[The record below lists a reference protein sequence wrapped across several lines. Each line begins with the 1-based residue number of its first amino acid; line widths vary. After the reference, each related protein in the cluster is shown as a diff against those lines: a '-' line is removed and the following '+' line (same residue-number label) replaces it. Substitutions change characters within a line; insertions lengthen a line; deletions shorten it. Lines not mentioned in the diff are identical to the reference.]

1 MEEKKTVRKMEGG
14 STRKYWQQRNAD
26 DEHIARLRLL
36 DRRAMEL
43 MQQEDSVTTK
53 LAQLENIS
61 RKVHELERQTKKKYL
76 ECQRKVVQQ
85 QLEQLELEQ
94 SEQLGEAV
102 M

>member
-1 MEEKKTVRKMEGG
+1 MEEKKQLERWEEDL
-14 STRKYWQQRNAD
+14 REREQKYWQQRNAD

-53 LAQLENIS
+53 LAQLEN
-61 RKVHELERQTKKKYL
+61 KTKKKYL
-76 ECQRKVVQQ
+76 ECQMKVVQQ

-94 SEQLGEAV
+94 SEQTGDAV